1 MKIEK
6 FRQQTSEQIKTYPLA
21 LQALWYDYQEDW
33 HKSHKSIDTQ
43 SDRDC
48 AWVHAYLHRKEG
60 DLSNARY
67 WYRRS
72 GKTVSDL
79 SLTEERQQIAEVLLE
94 RIGTNF

>member
-1 MKIEK
+1 MSKPVLLCHILLE
-6 FRQQTSEQIKTYPLA
+6 PLA

-33 HKSHKSIDTQ
+33 HKSHKLIDTQ

-60 DLSNARY
+60 DLWNARY

-72 GKTVSDL
+72 CKPESLL
-79 SLTEERQQIAEVLLE
+79 SLTEERQQIAQTLLE
-94 RIGTNF
+94 QI